1 MENRKIKYE
10 FPFRIIDLKTNSFS
24 IQNLSNSE
32 LESFNADDIEFIFRP
47 GFGFNEELRAVK
59 VNIEVS
65 YQYKK
70 NVLLKIDVDTIFE
83 FEEAEDLDIKNKKKL
98 AQLLGIAFS
107 TVRGVI
113 LNRTI
118 GNFMNNIYLPI
129 INPTEIIEE
138 EFKTE

>member
-1 MENRKIKYE
+1 MEKRKIKYE
-10 FPFRIIDLKTNSFS
+10 FPFRIIDLKTNSFF
-24 IQNLSNSE
+24 IQNISNSD
-32 LESFNADDIEFIFRP
+32 LEDFNADDIEFAFKP
-47 GFGFNEELRAVK
+47 GFGFNEDLRVVK